1 MSADWVRG
9 RAFEGTIRAVAVRYL
24 FDSAGD
30 WIAFQEGDLV
40 FDRSGAFL
48 GWTPWT
54 GEAANDVVTGPGEY
68 LGTIVP
74 ESPRRG
80 RLYTLLRRRY
90 HGYPGHPVSLRSPGY
105 PGHPG
110 SLPPAPLPAGARD
123 VSSLSSAVP
132 RR

>member
-1 MSADWVRG
+1 MHVVD
-9 RAFEGTIRAVAVRYL
+9 VRYL
-24 FDSAGD
+24 FDSAGA
-30 WIAFQEGDLV
+30 WIAFQEGDMV

-54 GEAANDVVTGPGEY
+54 DDAANDVVTAPGEY

-74 ESPRRG
+74 ESPTRG
-80 RLYTLLRRRY
+80 RLYTLVRRPY
-90 HGYPGHPVSLRSPGY
+90 HGYPGYPANLRSPGY

-123 VSSLSSAVP
+123 VSALSSAAS
-132 RR
+132 RH